1 MALSSLYPTAP
12 QAPALPGLRFALV
25 HDWLT
30 VPGGSEDVFREVCE
44 LFPGTVFTSQWDR
57 ERIKF
62 LAGREVKTSFVQRL
76 PLALKKHYVYAP
88 ILPHVYRSFGLGK
101 YDVVLSD
108 SHSFAHAVQ
117 KRPDALHVCY
127 YHTPA
132 RSLWVPEVD
141 DRATS
146 GRFASVKRR
155 IAKGLKKLDL
165 VASKNPDVI
174 FANSHTTADRIRK
187 FYGREVDAV
196 IYPPVDVQKW
206 TGVPR
211 ESEDMGLLYW
221 GRLIRYKRVDLAIQ
235 AAIRTGQ
242 KLQIVGS
249 GPAEAELK
257 ALAAGHPN
265 IVFHGRLSDRELK
278 GLMSRCRAFVFPAYE
293 DFGIVAVEAMAAGL
307 PVVAYGAGGASESV
321 LPEFGVLFHAQTVEA
336 VTDALEQLNGRTF
349 DPEAMR
355 RHAMRFDRDRFRQEY
370 REAVEA
376 AVSRHFRTAS
386 A

>member
-1 MALSSLYPTAP
+1 VAPSNLGALS
-12 QAPALPGLRFALV
+12 LPEPRYALV

-30 VPGGSEDVFREVCE
+30 VPGGSEDVFREVCA
-44 LFPGTVFTSQWDR
+44 LFDGTVFTSQWDPS
-57 ERIKF
+57 RIKF
-62 LAGREVKTSFVQRL
+62 VADREVRTSFVQRL
-76 PLALKKHYVYAP
+76 PLALKKHYLYAP
-88 ILPHVYRSFGLGK
+88 VLPHVYRSFGLEK

-108 SHSFAHAVQ
+108 SHSFAHAVR

-146 GRFASVKRR
+146 GKLAGIKRR
-155 IAKGLKKLDL
+155 IAERLKVLDL
-165 VASKNPDVI
+165 NASRNPDVI
-174 FANSHTTADRIRK
+174 FANSHTTASRIRK

-196 IYPPVDVQKW
+196 IYPPVDVAKW
-206 TGVPR
+206 MDVRR
-211 ESEDMGLLYW
+211 ESDSEGLLYW
-221 GRLIRYKRVDLAIQ
+221 GRLIRYKRVDLAIE

-249 GPAEAELK
+249 GPAETELK

-265 IVFHGRLSDRELK
+265 VVFHGRLPDHELK
-278 GLMSRCRAFVFPAYE
+278 RLMSRCRAFVFPAYE

-321 LPEFGVLFHAQTVEA
+321 LPEFGVLFAEQTAESVAEA
-336 VTDALEQLNGRTF
+336 VSRLEGRTF
-349 DPEAMR
+349 DVEAMR
-355 RHAMRFDRDRFRQEY
+355 RHAMKFDSARFRREY
-370 REAVEA
+370 KEAVDA
-376 AVSRHFRTAS
+376 AVDRWRAR